1 MSATVLK
8 RIAEAPDRGTYVP
21 VDLAFLAKQ
30 TLGDDALADEIL
42 RLFDTMAHTYMHRI
56 AQSPSPEAMLPHLH
70 TLKGAAAGIGAFDLR
85 EMVRVAEASIQAG
98 KGLDHEA
105 VADLSV
111 AVEAVSAFIAHRIV
125 LAA

>member
-1 MSATVLK
+1 MPATSLK
-8 RIAEAPDRGTYVP
+8 RIVETDDPAAYLPL
-21 VDLAFLAKQ
+21 DLAFLAKQ

-42 RLFDTMAHTYMHRI
+42 RLFDTMAHTYMERI
-56 AQSPSPEAMLPHLH
+56 VQSPSPEAMLPHLH
-70 TLKGAAAGIGAFDLR
+70 TLKGASAGVGAFDLR

-98 KGLDHEA
+98 RGLDPEA

-111 AVEAVSAFIAHRIV
+111 AVEAVSAFIAHRIE

>member
-1 MSATVLK
+1 MAATSLK
-8 RIAEAPDRGTYVP
+8 QIAETHAPGAYLP
-21 VDLAFLAKQ
+21 LDLAFLAKQ

-42 RLFDTMAHTYMHRI
+42 RLFDVMSHTYMARI
-56 AQSPSPEAMLPHLH
+56 VQSSSPEAMLPHLH
-70 TLKGAAAGIGAFDLR
+70 TLKGAAAGVGAFDLR

-98 KGLDHEA
+98 RGLDPEA

-111 AVEAVSAFIAHRIV
+111 AVEAVSAFIALRTE